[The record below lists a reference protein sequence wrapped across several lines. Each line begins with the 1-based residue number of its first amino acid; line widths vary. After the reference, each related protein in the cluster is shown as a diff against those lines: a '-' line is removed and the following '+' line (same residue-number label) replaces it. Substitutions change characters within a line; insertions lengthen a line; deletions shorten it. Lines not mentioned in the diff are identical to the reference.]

1 MGLKHPGMP
10 RTTGNK
16 TLFVGGN
23 GFLELLETFLIS
35 SPFWVLDFTLHQIVV
50 FFTIFG
56 PLVLPQYLPVTVT
69 AALIPC

>member
-23 GFLELLETFLIS
+23 GFLKLLETFLIS